1 MQEGEREEA
10 GRGSA
15 SRASRRVQGLP
26 PEETKSLDEVKR
38 EARKAN
44 AAKRKAAD
52 EKKKVAAADEQSSP
66 GLDVQDA
73 HQVLLDD
80 GPDEDLTDDAVSV
93 IAGDEQLKTPALGM
107 PEEEVKILEDPAW
120 RLEGSP
126 NEVSLVV
133 DGVSDSP
140 RPDEEVEVLPEGD
153 VVLLDKAS
161 LVKVEKPLVTVQED
175 KELPGVDP
183 TVPVLETLGP
193 LPIETPRRDLGASVA
208 EIQARDYVAEQVRRW
223 ERAPPGRISRPSV
236 EYTWPAVTLD
246 TAGWQTAILTTSGYL
261 RDWSLPATSED
272 AWVVELLPERR
283 MPAMAQDLT
292 AATIPPGLS
301 SPRESVAALQTL
313 LCEAGF
319 EFTNLVPE
327 WFKTRASKIH
337 RSKVYK
343 VVADLLQLLGVEML
357 EWQLVTAKA
366 SGKSVL
372 PEGVK
377 SERPPRLDYHAED
390 AEGDLFM
397 NDYESDLLG
406 REFVMRFRTL
416 GIRTTRSPRG
426 SSQSEPDAKRPQA
439 HPPQPPSLS
448 SLPLYAS
455 SGTGPSTVPPSEVNS
470 VAQMSVSRKTE
481 SNSVPSQS
489 DASGQ
494 SSVSQSSFVTGSLS
508 SRDESSGSS
517 LWSYEG
523 GHMPYV
529 GYHPMVMT
537 ANGAGGFMPS
547 GPEMGMYVQQTNIPP
562 VQESKSD
569 VGDVDMMDSERDVK
583 MVKASQRRTRRKD
596 RRPDTS
602 SDDESS
608 GDSHYSR
615 RRERGRRRSS
625 KRTSGRHRS
634 TSRYSERSNR
644 SGYSVKSTGST
655 VAAME
660 SMQKMA
666 ESMAEMK
673 DSMASVEG
681 KVAQVQKQSTRVEKE
696 NVPPLISSNVANFV
710 PMSPEVV
717 EALRAEAALNE
728 RQRME
733 AALGDF
739 QAQLESEKN
748 RQALEVAEEKARLE
762 SEGKR
767 QALDLEATRKELLAL
782 QEASERDREAAINV
796 QKYYASQLREKR
808 AATTQS
814 NPRGEVPMPS
824 QVPAQTAQTTADN
837 HFAAQLQ
844 ATLRNFQQAK
854 VKNDAASWSRSATQV
869 KTEQSFEKRGPPG
882 RNPPGGSD
890 PPKRDA
896 GKSGSSRR
904 DSARKTPNEVMTP
917 TITTQTL
924 TSRTITVLMT
934 RTAVSSRSRFRTQR
948 VSGLGGVP
956 TIIRSRAQ
964 VKGTIGPR
972 VVYILD
978 LWVANIGE

>member
-44 AAKRKAAD
+44 AAKRKAAE
-52 EKKKVAAADEQSSP
+52 EKKKLAAAEEQTSSE
-66 GLDVQDA
+66 LDVQDA

-80 GPDEDLTDDAVSV
+80 GRDEDSPDDVVSV
-93 IAGDEQLKTPALGM
+93 IAGDEELKTPALGM

-120 RLEGSP
+120 RLEGAP
-126 NEVSLVV
+126 NEVSQVV
-133 DGVSDSP
+133 DGITDSP
-140 RPDEEVEVLPEGD
+140 QPDEEVEVLSEGD
-153 VVLLDKAS
+153 AGPLNKAS

-175 KELPGVDP
+175 KELPGVDSA
-183 TVPVLETLGP
+183 VPVLETPGP
-193 LPIETPRRDLGASVA
+193 RSVETPRRDLGVSVA

-223 ERAPPGRISRPSV
+223 ERAPSGRISPPSV
-236 EYTWPAVTLD
+236 EYKWPAVTLD
-246 TAGWQTAILTTSGYL
+246 TAGWQTAILATSGYL
-261 RDWSLPATSED
+261 RDWSLSATSED
-272 AWVVELLPERR
+272 AGVVELRPERR
-283 MPAMAQDLT
+283 MPAMTQDLT
-292 AATIPPGLS
+292 AATIPPRLS

-313 LCEAGF
+313 LCDAGF

-337 RSKVYK
+337 RSKVYT
-343 VVADLLQLLGVEML
+343 VVADLLQLLGVEMM
-357 EWQLVTAKA
+357 EWQQVTAKA
-366 SGKSVL
+366 SGRFVL

-416 GIRTTRSPRG
+416 GIRTTTSPRG

-470 VAQMSVSRKTE
+470 VAQMSASRKTE

-489 DASGQ
+489 DVSGQ
-494 SSVSQSSFVTGSLS
+494 SSVSQRGVVTGSLS
-508 SRDESSGSS
+508 PRDESSGSS
-517 LWSYEG
+517 MWSYEG

-529 GYHPMVMT
+529 GYHPMAMT
-537 ANGAGGFMPS
+537 AHGAGGFMPS
-547 GPEMGMYVQQTNIPP
+547 GPEMGMYVQQTIIPP
-562 VQESKSD
+562 VQESKPD

-583 MVKASQRRTRRKD
+583 AVKTSQRRTRRKD

-608 GDSHYSR
+608 DDSHYSR

-625 KRTSGRHRS
+625 KRAYGRHRS

-660 SMQKMA
+660 FMQKMA
-666 ESMAEMK
+666 VSMAR
-673 DSMASVEG
+673 VEE
-681 KVAQVQKQSTRVEKE
+681 KVTQVQEQSARVEKE
-696 NVPPLISSNVANFV
+696 NVLPRTSSNPTSFA
-710 PMSPEVV
+710 PMSPEIV
-717 EALRAEAALNE
+717 EALRAEGALNE
-728 RQRME
+728 RQRVE
-733 AALGDF
+733 ATLVDF

-762 SEGKR
+762 SEGRR
-767 QALDLEATRKELLAL
+767 QALELEVTRK
-782 QEASERDREAAINV
+782 
-796 QKYYASQLREKR
+796 
-808 AATTQS
+808 
-814 NPRGEVPMPS
+814 
-824 QVPAQTAQTTADN
+824 
-837 HFAAQLQ
+837 
-844 ATLRNFQQAK
+844 
-854 VKNDAASWSRSATQV
+854 
-869 KTEQSFEKRGPPG
+869 
-882 RNPPGGSD
+882 
-890 PPKRDA
+890 
-896 GKSGSSRR
+896 
-904 DSARKTPNEVMTP
+904 
-917 TITTQTL
+917 
-924 TSRTITVLMT
+924 
-934 RTAVSSRSRFRTQR
+934 
-948 VSGLGGVP
+948 
-956 TIIRSRAQ
+956 
-964 VKGTIGPR
+964 
-972 VVYILD
+972 
-978 LWVANIGE
+978 

>member
-44 AAKRKAAD
+44 AAKRKAA
-52 EKKKVAAADEQSSP
+52 EEMKKLAAAEEQSSS

-80 GPDEDLTDDAVSV
+80 GRYEDPPHDVVSV
-93 IAGDEQLKTPALGM
+93 IAGEEEFKTPALGM
-107 PEEEVKILEDPAW
+107 PEDEVKILEDPAR
-120 RLEGSP
+120 RLEDAP
-126 NEVSLVV
+126 NEVSLAV
-133 DGVSDSP
+133 DGISDSP
-140 RPDEEVEVLPEGD
+140 QPDEEVEILPEGD
-153 VVLLDKAS
+153 VELLDKAS
-161 LVKVEKPLVTVQED
+161 LVMTEKPLVTVQED

-183 TVPVLETLGP
+183 AAPVLETPGP
-193 LPIETPRRDLGASVA
+193 RPVETPRRDLGVSVA
-208 EIQARDYVAEQVRRW
+208 EVQARDYVAEQVRRW
-223 ERAPPGRISRPSV
+223 ERAPSGRISPPSV

-246 TAGWQTAILTTSGYL
+246 TAGWQTAILATSGYL
-261 RDWSLPATSED
+261 REWSLSATSED
-272 AWVVELLPERR
+272 AWVVELHLERR

-313 LCEAGF
+313 LWEAGF

-357 EWQLVTAKA
+357 EWQQVTAKT
-366 SGKSVL
+366 SGRSVL

-377 SERPPRLDYHAED
+377 LERPPRLDYHAED
-390 AEGDLFM
+390 AEGDLFI

-470 VAQMSVSRKTE
+470 SAQMSGSRKTE

-489 DASGQ
+489 DVSGQ
-494 SSVSQSSFVTGSLS
+494 SSVSQRSFVTGSLS

-517 LWSYEG
+517 MWSYERG
-523 GHMPYV
+523 Q
-529 GYHPMVMT
+529 
-537 ANGAGGFMPS
+537 MPS
-547 GPEMGMYVQQTNIPP
+547 
-562 VQESKSD
+562 
-569 VGDVDMMDSERDVK
+569 
-583 MVKASQRRTRRKD
+583 SQRPTRRKD

-608 GDSHYSR
+608 DDSHYSR

-660 SMQKMA
+660 FMQKMA
-666 ESMAEMK
+666 ESMTKMK
-673 DSMASVEG
+673 DSMASVEE
-681 KVAQVQKQSTRVEKE
+681 KVAQVQKQSARVEKE

-748 RQALEVAEEKARLE
+748 RQALEVAEEKAR
-762 SEGKR
+762 
-767 QALDLEATRKELLAL
+767 
-782 QEASERDREAAINV
+782 
-796 QKYYASQLREKR
+796 
-808 AATTQS
+808 
-814 NPRGEVPMPS
+814 
-824 QVPAQTAQTTADN
+824 
-837 HFAAQLQ
+837 
-844 ATLRNFQQAK
+844 
-854 VKNDAASWSRSATQV
+854 
-869 KTEQSFEKRGPPG
+869 
-882 RNPPGGSD
+882 
-890 PPKRDA
+890 
-896 GKSGSSRR
+896 
-904 DSARKTPNEVMTP
+904 
-917 TITTQTL
+917 
-924 TSRTITVLMT
+924 
-934 RTAVSSRSRFRTQR
+934 
-948 VSGLGGVP
+948 
-956 TIIRSRAQ
+956 
-964 VKGTIGPR
+964 
-972 VVYILD
+972 
-978 LWVANIGE
+978 

>member
-1 MQEGEREEA
+1 MVRRSNMQEGELEEA
-10 GRGSA
+10 GRCSP

-44 AAKRKAAD
+44 AAKRKAAE
-52 EKKKVAAADEQSSP
+52 EKMKLAAAEEQSSP

-80 GPDEDLTDDAVSV
+80 GPDEDLPDDVVSV
-93 IAGDEQLKTPALGM
+93 FAGDEELKTPALGM
-107 PEEEVKILEDPAW
+107 PEDEVKILEDPAR

-140 RPDEEVEVLPEGD
+140 QSDEEVEVLPEGD

-161 LVKVEKPLVTVQED
+161 LVKTEKPLVTVQEV
-175 KELPGVDP
+175 KELPGVDSA
-183 TVPVLETLGP
+183 VPVLETPGP
-193 LPIETPRRDLGASVA
+193 RPVETPRRDLGVSVA
-208 EIQARDYVAEQVRRW
+208 EIQARNYVAEQVRRW
-223 ERAPPGRISRPSV
+223 ERAPSGRISPPSV
-236 EYTWPAVTLD
+236 EYTWSAVTLD
-246 TAGWQTAILTTSGYL
+246 TAGWQTAILATSGYL
-261 RDWSLPATSED
+261 RDWSLSATSED
-272 AWVVELLPERR
+272 AWVVELCPERR

-301 SPRESVAALQTL
+301 SPTESVAALQTL
-313 LCEAGF
+313 LWEAGF
-319 EFTNLVPE
+319 EFTNVVPE

-337 RSKVYK
+337 RIKVYK

-357 EWQLVTAKA
+357 EWQQVTAKA

-416 GIRTTRSPRG
+416 GIRTTRSSRG

-448 SLPLYAS
+448 SLPLYVS

-470 VAQMSVSRKTE
+470 VAQMTVSRKTE
-481 SNSVPSQS
+481 SNSVPSQL
-489 DASGQ
+489 DGSGQ
-494 SSVSQSSFVTGSLS
+494 SSVSQRSFVAGSLS

-517 LWSYEG
+517 MWSYEG

-529 GYHPMVMT
+529 GCHPMVMT
-537 ANGAGGFMPS
+537 AHGAGSFMPS
-547 GPEMGMYVQQTNIPP
+547 GPEMGMYVQQTIIPP
-562 VQESKSD
+562 VQESKPD

-583 MVKASQRRTRRKD
+583 TVKTSQRRTRRKD

-608 GDSHYSR
+608 DHSHYSR

-644 SGYSVKSTGST
+644 SGYSVKPTGST

-660 SMQKMA
+660 FMQKMA
-666 ESMAEMK
+666 ESMTKMK
-673 DSMASVEG
+673 DSMASVEE
-681 KVAQVQKQSTRVEKE
+681 KVAQVQKQSARVEKE
-696 NVPPLISSNVANFV
+696 NKLWRRC
-710 PMSPEVV
+710 E
-717 EALRAEAALNE
+717 
-728 RQRME
+728 QK
-733 AALGDF
+733 
-739 QAQLESEKN
+739 QL
-748 RQALEVAEEKARLE
+748 
-762 SEGKR
+762 
-767 QALDLEATRKELLAL
+767 
-782 QEASERDREAAINV
+782 
-796 QKYYASQLREKR
+796 
-808 AATTQS
+808 
-814 NPRGEVPMPS
+814 
-824 QVPAQTAQTTADN
+824 
-837 HFAAQLQ
+837 
-844 ATLRNFQQAK
+844 
-854 VKNDAASWSRSATQV
+854 
-869 KTEQSFEKRGPPG
+869 
-882 RNPPGGSD
+882 
-890 PPKRDA
+890 
-896 GKSGSSRR
+896 
-904 DSARKTPNEVMTP
+904 
-917 TITTQTL
+917 
-924 TSRTITVLMT
+924 
-934 RTAVSSRSRFRTQR
+934 
-948 VSGLGGVP
+948 
-956 TIIRSRAQ
+956 
-964 VKGTIGPR
+964 
-972 VVYILD
+972 
-978 LWVANIGE
+978 